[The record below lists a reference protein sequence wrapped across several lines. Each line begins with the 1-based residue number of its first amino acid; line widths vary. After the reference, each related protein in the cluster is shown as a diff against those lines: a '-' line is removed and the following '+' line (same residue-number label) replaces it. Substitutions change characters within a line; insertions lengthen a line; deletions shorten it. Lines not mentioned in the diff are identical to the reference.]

1 MHIYVQVA
9 LFQTI
14 FMKETLDVIQASV
27 VGSQRRRII
36 TMNDEV
42 IDDDVFGKDPEG
54 FCSENTCY

>member
-1 MHIYVQVA
+1 
-9 LFQTI
+9 
-14 FMKETLDVIQASV
+14 MKETLDVIQASV